1 MRQVEALAKI
11 YNEKG
16 QEAANEQENQPKR
29 LTNKDYDILKKHL
42 SASFNT
48 QVKFSCDAKGKG
60 KITFPFNNEE
70 ELERL
75 INIFDRIKNDDLQNL
90 Q

>member
-1 MRQVEALAKI
+1 MSK
-11 YNEKG
+11 K
-16 QEAANEQENQPKR
+16 NQPKR

-75 INIFDRIKNDDLQNL
+75 INIFDRIRMTIYKICSKFAFCKPVY
-90 Q
+90 